1 MDRKGAISGTKGTVI
16 GRKGFGMVKGRCL
29 GREGSHFFFVGRTSK
44 RTKRAL
50 LWKERV
56 HRHWTKR
63 HFCSEG
69 RHICFR
75 ASPQPGKKKSGRKG
89 SISGR
94 KSAVTDGKG
103 AVVEGRALSL
113 A

>member
-16 GRKGFGMVKGRCL
+16 VRKGFGLVKGRCL
-29 GREGSHFFFVGRTSK
+29 GREGSHFFVGRTPK

-63 HFCSEG
+63 RHLCSEG
-69 RHICFR
+69 RHICSKERRHSQVKKNQVERVPFLVER
-75 ASPQPGKKKSGRKG
+75 AP
-89 SISGR
+89 
-94 KSAVTDGKG
+94 
-103 AVVEGRALSL
+103 
-113 A
+113 